1 VNLLKVDHYFSEYP
15 SSKPRFGLIKAYLRG
30 RSFEFCTASGVFSKR
45 RVDLGTHLLIDH
57 MVLPENGFLLD
68 LGCGYGAVGVVAAA
82 LNPHLRVFMVD
93 VNKRAI
99 RLARMNAR
107 KNGAI
112 NTEFKSGF
120 LYAPVNN
127 MQFDVILS
135 NPPMSAGMRIVWRAV
150 DQAPLH
156 LVGNGIF
163 EIVVRSN
170 IGGKPLANV
179 MEETFGNVE
188 TLARRSGY
196 RILMSKKPKT

>member
-1 VNLLKVDHYFSEYP
+1 VNLLNVDHYFSQFP
-15 SSKPRFGLIKAYLRG
+15 SSKPRFGLIRASLRG
-30 RSFEFCTASGVFSKR
+30 RSFEFRTVSGVFSKK

-57 MVLPENGFLLD
+57 MILPEYGSLLD
-68 LGCGYGAVGVVAAA
+68 LGCGYGAVGIVAAA

-93 VNKRAI
+93 VNKRAVT
-99 RLARMNAR
+99 LARVNAQ
-107 KNGAI
+107 KNGTT
-112 NTEFKSGF
+112 NTEFRSGF
-120 LYAPVNN
+120 LYEPVSE

-135 NPPMSAGMRIVWRAV
+135 NPPISAGMKIVLRII

-163 EIVVRSN
+163 EIVVRSK
-170 IGGKPLANV
+170 IGGKRLANV

-196 RILMSKKPKT
+196 RILMSKKP

>member
-1 VNLLKVDHYFSEYP
+1 VNLLNVDHYFSQDP
-15 SSKPRFGLIKAYLRG
+15 SSKPHFGLIRAYLREQ
-30 RSFEFCTASGVFSKR
+30 SFEFRTVSGVFSKK

-57 MVLPENGFLLD
+57 MVLPENGSLLD
-68 LGCGYGAVGVVAAA
+68 LGCGYGAVGIVAAT

-99 RLARMNAR
+99 TLARVNAQ
-107 KNGAI
+107 KNGTT
-112 NTEFKSGF
+112 NTEFRSGF
-120 LYAPVNN
+120 LYEPINE

-135 NPPMSAGMRIVWRAV
+135 NPPMSAGMKIVLRII

-163 EIVVRSN
+163 ECVVRSK
-170 IGGKPLANV
+170 IGGRRLANV

-196 RILMSKKPKT
+196 RILMSKKP

>member
-1 VNLLKVDHYFSEYP
+1 MNLLNVDHYFSEYP
-15 SSKPRFGLIKAYLRG
+15 SSKRRSGLIKAYLRG
-30 RSFEFCTASGVFSKR
+30 RSFEFCTASGVFSKK

-57 MVLPENGFLLD
+57 IVFPENGSLLD

-93 VNKRAI
+93 VNKRAV
-99 RLARMNAR
+99 RLARVNAQ
-107 KNGAI
+107 KNGTT
-112 NTEFKSGF
+112 NTEFRSGF
-120 LYAPVNN
+120 LYEPVSE

-135 NPPMSAGMRIVWRAV
+135 NPPISAGMKIVLPII

-163 EIVVRSN
+163 EIVVRWK
-170 IGGKPLANV
+170 IGGERLANV

-196 RILMSKKPKT
+196 RILMSKKP